1 MDDRPEPF
9 SALPRIIAGRR
20 VREHRVASRV
30 TRFPQISYAS
40 LSVTLRSAL
49 LVGGIVLLAAMIGI
63 LSRPI
68 GMLAAF
74 WPANALL
81 LGLFV
86 RNPSLARLPGWIAAF
101 AGFLVADL
109 IAGGD
114 LALILWLTAA
124 NLIGVAV
131 GFLLFQQLP
140 EADRR
145 LRRPLSIL
153 YMFGIS
159 MIAGAAS
166 AIVGSSASAI
176 AQAVDLWKGT
186 GAWFSGEIVNYTVL
200 LPVILTASLPLP
212 AFKARPV
219 SVDSLVQAAP
229 IIALI
234 ISALASVAVGG
245 PGAIAFPIPALLW
258 CALTY
263 DLFTTV
269 LLTMAYSVWKMAAFS
284 TGVIDLSMGGDYVD
298 SLLSI
303 RLGVTLLALGPLTV
317 ASIST
322 ARRELMETLDRSA
335 NYDYLTG
342 ALTRSAFVDRSQQ
355 QCDALQPIG
364 NMAVLALDIDQ
375 FKKVNDNFGHAAGD
389 RVLIAFA
396 AAVARTLRD
405 GDLFGRLGGE
415 EFAIV
420 LPNVDGAEALAFAEH
435 IRDQVESAGVTL
447 DDGQHVSITVSIGL
461 ANRRCRTRSTID
473 AALAA
478 ADQALYAAKA
488 AGRNRVVAH
497 DLT

>member
-1 MDDRPEPF
+1 M
-9 SALPRIIAGRR
+9 
-20 VREHRVASRV
+20 
-30 TRFPQISYAS
+30 
-40 LSVTLRSAL
+40 LRDVL
-49 LVGGIVLLAAMIGI
+49 LVGGIVFVAAAIGI

-86 RNPSLARLPGWIAAF
+86 RNPSLARPLGWVAAF
-101 AGFLVADL
+101 AGFVAADVL
-109 IAGGD
+109 AGGD
-114 LALILWLTAA
+114 IALILWLTAA

-131 GFLLFQQLP
+131 GFVLFQQLP
-140 EADRR
+140 EADQR
-145 LRRPLSIL
+145 LQRPQSIL

-166 AIVGSSASAI
+166 AIVGSSASSI
-176 AQAVDLWKGT
+176 AQAVDIWRGT
-186 GAWFSGEIVNYTVL
+186 GSWFSGEIVNYTIL
-200 LPVILTASLPLP
+200 LPVVLTATLP
-212 AFKARPV
+212 APVIKVRPLTR
-219 SVDSLVQAAP
+219 DSLVQIAP
-229 IIALI
+229 VIALFV
-234 ISALASVAVGG
+234 SAVASVAVGG
-245 PGAIAFPIPALLW
+245 PGAIAFPVPALLW

-263 DLFTTV
+263 NLFTTV

-284 TGVIDLSMGGDYVD
+284 TGIIDMSMGGDYVD
-298 SLLSI
+298 TLLSI
-303 RLGVTLLALGPLTV
+303 RLGITLLALGPLTV
-317 ASIST
+317 ASISV
-322 ARRELMETLDRSA
+322 ARRELLQTLDRSA

-355 QCDALQPIG
+355 MCEMLQPSG
-364 NMAVLALDIDQ
+364 DLAVLALDIDQ
-375 FKKVNDNFGHAAGD
+375 FKKVNDSFGHAAGD

-420 LPNVDGAEALAFAEH
+420 LPNVTDAVALDFAER
-435 IRDQVESAGVTL
+435 IRAQVEAAGVTL

-461 ANRRCRTRSTID
+461 VNRRCRSRSSVD
-473 AALAA
+473 SALAA

-488 AGRNRVVAH
+488 AGRNRVVAL
-497 DLT
+497 DVT

>member
-1 MDDRPEPF
+1 M
-9 SALPRIIAGRR
+9 
-20 VREHRVASRV
+20 ASRA
-30 TRFPQISYAS
+30 TRIPQFSYER
-40 LSVTLRSAL
+40 VGVMLRDVL
-49 LVGGIVLLAAMIGI
+49 LVGGIVFAAATLGI

-86 RNPSLARLPGWIAAF
+86 RIPSLARPAGWIAAF
-101 AGFLVADL
+101 AGFMAADL
-109 IAGGD
+109 LAGGEM
-114 LALILWLTAA
+114 ALTLWMTAA

-131 GFLLFQQLP
+131 GFILFQQLP

-145 LRRPLSIL
+145 LQRPLSIL

-166 AIVGSSASAI
+166 AIVGSSVAAI
-176 AQAVDLWKGT
+176 AQGVDLWRGT
-186 GAWFSGEIVNYTVL
+186 GSWFSGEIVNYTIL
-200 LPVILTASLPLP
+200 LPVILTVSLPLP
-212 AFKARPV
+212 AIKVRPITQ
-219 SVDSLVQAAP
+219 DTLLQIAP
-229 IIALI
+229 LIALI
-234 ISALASVAVGG
+234 VSAVASVAVGG
-245 PGAIAFPIPALLW
+245 PGAIAFPVPALLW

-263 DLFTTV
+263 NLFTTV

-284 TGVIDLSMGGDYVD
+284 TGVIDMSMDGNYIDTM
-298 SLLSI
+298 LSI
-303 RLGVTLLALGPLTV
+303 RLGITLLALGPLTV
-317 ASIST
+317 ASISA
-322 ARRELMETLDRSA
+322 ARRELMQTLDRSA

-342 ALTRSAFVDRSQQ
+342 ALTRSAFMDRGQQ
-355 QCDALQPIG
+355 LCEA
-364 NMAVLALDIDQ
+364 AVSVGDTIAMLALDIDQ
-375 FKKVNDNFGHAAGD
+375 FKKVNDSFGHAAGD

-420 LPNVDGAEALAFAEH
+420 LPNVSDADALALSER
-435 IRDQVESAGVTL
+435 IRAQVEAAGVTL

-461 ANRRCRTRSTID
+461 VNRRCRSRSSID

-488 AGRNRVVAH
+488 AGRNRVVVLDAP
-497 DLT
+497 